1 MENLIERFKNLSI
14 EQQLRN
20 LYSLD
25 NKFISKI
32 YLRLE
37 PDNQLKILDKMDMK
51 KKIQMLSLLPNHN
64 ECTFPHKEELFWN

>member
-1 MENLIERFKNLSI
+1 MEILLEKFKTLSI

-20 LYSLD
+20 LYNLD
-25 NKFISKI
+25 NKFRAKI

-51 KKIQMLSLLPNHN
+51 KKIEMLSLLPKHK
-64 ECTFPHKEELFWN
+64 ECTFPQKEELFWN

>member
-1 MENLIERFKNLSI
+1 MENLVERFKNLSI

-20 LYSLD
+20 LYNLD
-25 NKFISKI
+25 NKFRAKI

-51 KKIQMLSLLPNHN
+51 KKIEMLSLLPNHN
-64 ECTFPHKEELFWN
+64 ECTFSHKEELFWN